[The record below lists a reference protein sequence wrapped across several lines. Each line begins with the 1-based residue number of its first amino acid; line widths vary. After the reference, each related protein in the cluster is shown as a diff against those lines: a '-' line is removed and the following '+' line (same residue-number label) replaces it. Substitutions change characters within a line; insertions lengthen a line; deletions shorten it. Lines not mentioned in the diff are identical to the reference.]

1 MRKFLIFIVIP
12 CGLAWWFWGRTLEPA
27 KVVHAQLEA
36 ISQHDYQKA
45 YSYLSAGTKSRLPF
59 ESFQEM
65 VQKNPVV
72 ANNYTSE
79 FLSRKMDHNTATFS
93 GNVRSFNSEKVAVTY
108 VLMKEGD
115 RWVIQEFHF

>member
-1 MRKFLIFIVIP
+1 MKKLLLFILLP
-12 CGLAWWFWGRTLEPA
+12 CSLAWWFWGRTLEPA
-27 KVVHAQLEA
+27 RIVHAQLEA
-36 ISQHDYQKA
+36 IGQHDYQKA
-45 YSYLSAGTKSRLPF
+45 YGYLSAGTKARLSF

-65 VQKNPVV
+65 VQKSPVV

-108 VLMKEGD
+108 VLMREGD

>member
-1 MRKFLIFIVIP
+1 MKKTSCLYLNHMR
-12 CGLAWWFWGRTLEPA
+12 
-27 KVVHAQLEA
+27 
-36 ISQHDYQKA
+36 
-45 YSYLSAGTKSRLPF
+45 SRLVVSGKARLSF

-65 VQKNPVV
+65 VQSSPVV

>member
-1 MRKFLIFIVIP
+1 MRKFLIFILIP

-59 ESFQEM
+59 ESFQEI

-79 FLSRKMDHNTATFS
+79 FLSRKMEHNTAIFS

-108 VLMKEGD
+108 VLMKEADG
-115 RWVIQEFHF
+115 WVIQEFHF

>member
-1 MRKFLIFIVIP
+1 MRKLLIFIVIP
-12 CGLAWWFWGRTLEPA
+12 CGLIWWFWGRTFEPA

-36 ISQHDYQKA
+36 IGQHDYQKA
-45 YSYLSAGTKSRLPF
+45 YGYLSADTKARLSF

-65 VQKNPVV
+65 VQKSPVV

-79 FLSRKMDHNTATFS
+79 FLSRTMDHNRATFS